1 MMHYQVESERCRFVA
16 VPCPPDSHPLEAG
29 VLSRYEDTLKHAD
42 RMPSGGKSINAPRDI
57 PGVPQRDAE
66 AISA

>member
-1 MMHYQVESERCRFVA
+1 MMYYQAESERCCFVA
-16 VPCPPDSHPLEAG
+16 VPCSPDSHPREAG
-29 VLSRYEDTLKHAD
+29 VLSRHDETLKHAD
-42 RMPSGGKSINAPRDI
+42 RMPCGGKSIGAPRDI

>member
-1 MMHYQVESERCRFVA
+1 MMYYQVESERCSV
-16 VPCPPDSHPLEAG
+16 VTLPCSPGSYPLEAG
-29 VLSRYEDTLKHAD
+29 VLSRHDETLKHAD
-42 RMPSGGKSINAPRDI
+42 RMPYGGKSINAPRDI